1 MEPNDSTPRDP
12 GQKPAWTRP
21 RLRDLGNLRQ
31 FVQNAGHPP
40 GKSFPNSDG
49 GSSETMEMPTRP

>member
-21 RLRDLGNLRQ
+21 RLRQLGNLRE
-31 FVQNAGHPP
+31 FVQNTGVPP
-40 GKSFPNSDG
+40 GKSVLTMDG
-49 GSSETMEMPTRP
+49 TSSETMLMP